1 MKDFYFQ
8 ITNQTDLN
16 ALIKLVAKCDND
28 VYYES
33 ADGDRIA
40 LKSTFGQF
48 IFFSLNQTSGIL
60 PQQSWIHCIGASDR
74 KRLSECLNPY
84 TGKEERKHHEPERK
98 TDFSS

>member
-8 ITNQTDLN
+8 ITSRTDLN
-16 ALIKLVAKCDND
+16 ALIKLVTQCDND

-48 IFFSLNQTSGIL
+48 IFFTLNQTSGIL
-60 PQQSWIHCIGASDR
+60 PQQSWVHCIGVSDC
-74 KRLSECLNPY
+74 KKLSKLLTPY
-84 TGKEERKHHEPERK
+84 TGKDEKE
-98 TDFSS
+98 TSWI

>member
-8 ITNQTDLN
+8 ITGQTDLN

-33 ADGDRIA
+33 TDGDRIA

-48 IFFSLNQTSGIL
+48 IFS
-60 PQQSWIHCIGASDR
+60 P
-74 KRLSECLNPY
+74 
-84 TGKEERKHHEPERK
+84 
-98 TDFSS
+98 